1 MENKENQSGSGVET
15 RRDFIK
21 KTATAAAVVAGAN
34 IFKTPVYGQSSA
46 PSTGRVIG
54 ANDRIVVGFIG
65 VGGQGMAHVRSQKEN
80 ASENNVAL
88 VAVCDVSKTRISDA
102 QKYIGG
108 DVKGYDDYR
117 RLLENKDIDAV
128 SVSTVDHW
136 HAPCSIAAM
145 EAGKHVYC
153 EKPMTRYLD
162 EAFQV
167 HDAVKKTGRVFQ
179 VGSQICSDAR
189 WHEAAKLIKAGKIGP
204 LVMGQDSYMRNNPA
218 GEWNYK
224 IMDWCTPQ
232 DVDWKTWMGPSIKKK
247 VEFSADHYFRWRK
260 YYPYCAGLLGDL
272 FPHRLHPFMLATGNP
287 EFPRR
292 VTSIGT
298 RAIHSDKNTQG
309 TPERDV
315 PENVGLL
322 AEFPSGY
329 TLLMT
334 SSTVNEQGLNS
345 MIRGHHATLYLGG
358 SSVEVKP
365 ERPFG
370 DEVEPMKLE
379 GLKPSGEKISEME
392 KNWFHCI
399 RTGEAPYANI
409 DLAIR
414 VQTVISLAEM
424 SERLNIMCMFDEKT
438 RKITTGDGK
447 PVKAISYGTLDLS

>member
-1 MENKENQSGSGVET
+1 V
-15 RRDFIK
+15 
-21 KTATAAAVVAGAN
+21 ATANV
-34 IFKTPVYGQSSA
+34 FKTPVYGQSTA
-46 PSTGRVIG
+46 PSTGKVIG
-54 ANDRIVVGFIG
+54 ANDRIVVGYIG
-65 VGGQGMAHVRSQKEN
+65 VGGQGTAHVRSQKEN
-80 ASENNVAL
+80 AGDTNIVQ
-88 VAVCDVSKTRISDA
+88 VAVCDVSKTRIADA
-102 QKYIGG
+102 QKNIGG
-108 DVKGYDDYR
+108 DVKGYNDYR

-128 SVSTVDHW
+128 TIATVDHW
-136 HAPCSIAAM
+136 HAPCAIAAM

-153 EKPMTRYLD
+153 EKPMTRYLE
-162 EAFQV
+162 EAFAV
-167 HDAVKKTGRVFQ
+167 HDSVKKTGRVFQ

-189 WHEAAKLIKAGKIGP
+189 WHEAAKLIKAGKIGQ
-204 LVMGQDSYMRNNPA
+204 LVMGQDSYMRNNPK

-224 IMDWCTPQ
+224 IMDWCTPE
-232 DVDWKTWMGPSIKKK
+232 DLDWKQWTGSRIKKK
-247 VEFSADHYFRWRK
+247 ASFSADHYFRWRK

-292 VTSIGT
+292 VVSLGT
-298 RAIHSDKNTQG
+298 KAIHSDKNTPG

-345 MIRGHHATLYLGG
+345 MIRGHKGTIKLGG
-358 SSVEVKP
+358 DGTRLTLDP
-365 ERPFG
+365 ERPFVE
-370 DEVEPMKLE
+370 EVDPIVRE
-379 GLKPSGEKISEME
+379 GLKPAGEKISEME

-424 SERLNIMCMFDEKT
+424 SERLNIMCLFDEKT
-438 RKITTGDGK
+438 RKITTGDGRSVK
-447 PVKAISYGTLDLS
+447 PISYGTMDLS

>member
-1 MENKENQSGSGVET
+1 MENKETPLGVGT
-15 RRDFIK
+15 RREFIK
-21 KTATAAAVVAGAN
+21 TTATAAAVVAAGN
-34 IFKTPVYGQSSA
+34 IFKTPVYGQSTA
-46 PSTGRVIG
+46 PSTGKVIG
-54 ANDRIVVGFIG
+54 ANDRILVGFIG

-80 ASENNVAL
+80 KSDNNIEQI
-88 VAVCDVSKTRISDA
+88 AVCDVSKTRISVA
-102 QKYIGG
+102 QKAIGEN
-108 DVKGYDDYR
+108 VKGYDDYR
-117 RLLENKDIDAV
+117 KLLENKDVDAITV
-128 SVSTVDHW
+128 ATVDHW
-136 HAPCSIAAM
+136 HAPCAIASM

-153 EKPMTRYLD
+153 EKPMTRYLE

-204 LVMGQDSYMRNNPA
+204 LVMGQDSYMRNNPK
-218 GEWNYK
+218 GEWNYDIK
-224 IMDWCTPQ
+224 DWCTP
-232 DVDWKTWMGPSIKKK
+232 DDLDWKQWMGNRIKKK
-247 VEFSADHYFRWRK
+247 VAFNPDHYFRWRK

-298 RAIHSDKNTQG
+298 KKIHSDKNTPG

-322 AEFPSGY
+322 AEFPSGL

-345 MIRGHHATLYLGG
+345 MMRGHHGTLYFGG
-358 SSVEVKP
+358 DRVELKP
-365 ERPFG
+365 ERPFAE
-370 DEVEPMKLE
+370 EVDGVVLE
-379 GLKPSGEKISEME
+379 GLKPAGEKISEME

-424 SERLNIMCMFDEKT
+424 SERLNLMCLFDEKT

-447 PVKAISYGTLDLS
+447 AVKPISYGTLELS